1 MAIGY
6 TPVQLIALSALLQD
20 RGLQL
25 PAALESK
32 ITSLRNTDSLT
43 GKLSAI
49 ATHPRTSTSY
59 SSVIDSLREKIP
71 GFSLTAPAAQDQLPV
86 SFRATDV
93 IGTLKSRGDAI
104 LANGL
109 KGFLDHVTV
118 SRAAIVTTY
127 DILGSIDQYQS
138 ATFDSI
144 LPGARNYTD
153 LVTNGFT
160 ASFGSGATDSP
171 AFSSSATITA
181 AQRQTQTRELVQS
194 LQRIKNL
201 YDFSDL
207 ENLGQPFRLIQHL
220 YRVGAYW
227 NTNLHRLMTA
237 YRYEVDTITSTDNI
251 GLTQLMSKLTVADC
265 NTILKV
271 TETVLPTGVI
281 LASGADLLDIR
292 KLLPARVVSQ
302 IPGGNLAGLGQ
313 KMAFLG
319 ITGANFDEVLAV
331 LDGLSLVDIP
341 YLDQMTMPLP
351 TAEVSRIRNSLPSG
365 AGLFQNPTIDDIL
378 GAVSGV
384 RYDTWLDVLR
394 INNTAVLTKDAGT
407 QLLAAADLLL
417 GKLTSGTVIAGD
429 DAAFIAEVDAF
440 AADAS
445 VAAELASTNEA
456 IQEIVDQLTLEFDN
470 TDKAGIQFASNI
482 QAGSAPTLIDSFQA
496 NVFRS
501 SRYQFTVQNGND
513 FESGDALVIHDGS
526 AANLVMYAQ
535 TWTNVQLGTLSA
547 NLSSA
552 TGETVVNVYYTGAED
567 NEQHYYVR
575 RDIQRVTIHSGA
587 DPGTLTGTTSEVNTI
602 RQLGD
607 IAQNADE
614 SAIADLI
621 ETMVAN
627 DIYGDAIEASLVET
641 RNNLL
646 MQRIGITARRA
657 DPKRRAEEILSRTGT
672 QSSIIKL
679 TEAQKRVIVLEA
691 ATRGVSAQAA
701 LSHATMYG
709 INRAYYE
716 DRGYQI

>member
-1 MAIGY
+1 MATGY

-25 PAALESK
+25 PAVLASK
-32 ITSLRNTDSLT
+32 IASVRATDNLT

-49 ATHPRTSTSY
+49 ATHPRTATSY
-59 SSVIDSLREKIP
+59 ASVIDSLRDKIP
-71 GFSLTAPAAQDQLPV
+71 GFSLTVPAAQGQLPV

-93 IGTLKSRGDAI
+93 IGTMKSRGEAI

-118 SRAAIVTTY
+118 SRGAITTTY
-127 DILGSIDQYQS
+127 DILGSIDQYQT

-160 ASFGSGATDSP
+160 SSFGSGAVDSP
-171 AFSSSATITA
+171 SFSSSASPTA
-181 AQRQTQTRELVQS
+181 AQTRAQTRELVES
-194 LQRIKNL
+194 LQRIKKL

-237 YRYEVDTITSTDNI
+237 YGYEVDTISATDNI
-251 GLTQLMSKLTVADC
+251 GLTQLMRKLTIDDC
-265 NTILKV
+265 NIILKV
-271 TETVLPTGVI
+271 TETVLPTGTT
-281 LASGADLLDIR
+281 LASGADLLDVR

-319 ITGANFDEVLAV
+319 ITGSNFDEILAV
-331 LDGLSLVDIP
+331 IDGLSLVDIP

-351 TAEVSRIRNSLPSG
+351 AVEISRIRDSLPAG

-378 GAVSGV
+378 GSVSGV
-384 RYDTWLDVLR
+384 RYNHWLDVLR
-394 INNTAVLTKDAGT
+394 TNNTAILRKDAGT
-407 QLLAAADLLL
+407 QLLAAADLFLS
-417 GKLTSGTVIAGD
+417 KLTSGTVLPGD
-429 DAAFIAEVDAF
+429 AVAFVSEIDAF
-440 AADAS
+440 
-445 VAAELASTNEA
+445 VAAGTVAVEIQSTNDA
-456 IQEIVDQLTLEFDN
+456 IQEIVDQLTLEFAN
-470 TDKAGIQFASNI
+470 ADKAGIQFASNI

-513 FESGDALVIHDGS
+513 FETGDALVIHDGS
-526 AANLVMYAQ
+526 SANLVMYAQ

-552 TGETVVNVYYTGAED
+552 TGETLVNVYYTGAED

-575 RDIQRVTIHSGA
+575 RDVQRVTTHSGA

-602 RQLGD
+602 GQLRD
-607 IAQNADE
+607 IAQNLDG
-614 SAIADLI
+614 SSIADLI
-621 ETMVAN
+621 ETMVAD

-646 MQRIGITARRA
+646 MQRIGITTRRA
-657 DPKRRAEEILSRTGT
+657 DPKRRAEEILSRAGT
-672 QSSIIKL
+672 QSSVIKL
-679 TEAQKRVIVLEA
+679 TEAQKRVIVQEA
-691 ATRGVSAQAA
+691 STRGVSAQAA